1 MANETEYLPLEEEKL
16 YIGKNKFKWRKD
28 QPPVN
33 VRTRKHNI
41 VVTLP
46 GLRASAK
53 QLGSNPEIEDV
64 WSLLF
69 SRDIIAEIIQW
80 TNVKIVEARK
90 KYKDQASPILL
101 IYTSVFKSGN
111 ESINSLFAT
120 DGTGRDVFRCTMP
133 RRRFEF
139 LLTALRFDD
148 ASLRNERRN
157 EGDPVPH
164 ISKIFNKFIDNSQKA
179 FSLGTNTTV
188 DEMLVAFRGRC
199 KFKIYMPKK
208 PARYGIKIMC
218 LADARNNYLYNAY
231 IYAGKGSDSLTLSA
245 NEKKFKIPTQAVLR
259 LVRPIQ
265 NTNRNVTADN
275 WFSSVE
281 LVQELQNRGLTY
293 VGTLKKN
300 QAAIP
305 PNFQANKNRELES
318 SLYGYNNDMT
328 LVSFVP
334 RPSKSVILISS
345 MHHCESTDEE
355 TGKPEI
361 IAFYN
366 STKGGVDSLDKKS
379 ANYSP
384 SRRTQ
389 RWPMALFFMLL
400 DVSTINAYVLH
411 SSYKN
416 SPNMEREDFLKK
428 LARSLVLPQW
438 KKRMVNTRL
447 PRELRVTI
455 TKLVGDSDHAGPSN
469 NGLEDHLEKRATCSK
484 CPPRLKRKTQYGCV
498 FCKKPICLQCSRKIC
513 IECVLDMQ

>member
-1 MANETEYLPLEEEKL
+1 M
-16 YIGKNKFKWRKD
+16 
-28 QPPVN
+28 N

-41 VVTLP
+41 VLTLP
-46 GLRASAK
+46 GLRAKAK
-53 QLGSNPEIEDV
+53 QLGTNPNIEDV

-69 SRDIIAEIIQW
+69 SEDIIAELIQW
-80 TNVKIVEARK
+80 TNVKIIDARK
-90 KYKDQASPILL
+90 KYKEQTSPILSTIDETEMKAFL
-101 IYTSVFKSGN
+101 GILVYTSVFKSGN
-111 ESINSLFAT
+111 ESINCLFAT

-133 RRRFEF
+133 KRRFEF

-148 ASLRNERRN
+148 ATLRGEKQN

-164 ISKIFNKFIDNSQKA
+164 ISKIFNKFIENSQSA
-179 FSLGTNTTV
+179 FSIGTNATV

-199 KFKIYMPKK
+199 KFKVYMPKK
-208 PARYGIKIMC
+208 PARYGIKVMC
-218 LADARNNYLYNAY
+218 LTDARTNYLYNAY
-231 IYAGKGSDSLTLSA
+231 IYAGKGSDSLSLSA
-245 NEKKFKIPTQAVLR
+245 SESKLKIPTQAVIR
-259 LVRPIQ
+259 LVKPIQ

-305 PNFQANKNRELES
+305 PSFQASKNRHVKS
-318 SLYGYNNDMT
+318 SLYGFNNDMT
-328 LVSFVP
+328 LLSFVP
-334 RPSKSVILISS
+334 KPSKSVILISS

-384 SRRTQ
+384 SRRTR
-389 RWPMALFFMLL
+389 RWPMAFFFMIL
-400 DVSTINAYVLH
+400 DVSTINAYVLF
-411 SSYKN
+411 SSYKDT
-416 SPNMEREDFLKK
+416 PQIERVDFLKI

-438 KKRMVNTRL
+438 KRRLINSRL
-447 PRELRVTI
+447 PRELRVDI
-455 TKLVGDSDHAGPSN
+455 SKLCGNREHPGPN
-469 NGLEDHLEKRATCSK
+469 NNDVEERLGKRATCFI

-498 FCKKPICLQCSRKIC
+498 SCKKPICLQCSKKIC
-513 IECVLDMQ
+513 MECLLDRQ